1 MFNRKRLSLARKRRR
16 LTGKGLAEAAGVS
29 AITVSRLENG
39 ENQPDEETI
48 AKLARALG
56 YPIEFFSD
64 DDPEEIDTGAVSFRG
79 LSKMSAKERH
89 AAITA
94 GNLGMQ
100 LSDWVEGEFRLP
112 KTNLPD
118 LSYEADPEAAAR
130 MLRAFWG
137 LGEKSI
143 SNVIALLEVNGII
156 VFSLS
161 ENTAAV

>member
-1 MFNRKRLSLARKRRR
+1 
-16 LTGKGLAEAAGVS
+16 
-29 AITVSRLENG
+29 
-39 ENQPDEETI
+39 
-48 AKLARALG
+48 
-56 YPIEFFSD
+56 
-64 DDPEEIDTGAVSFRG
+64 
-79 LSKMSAKERH
+79 MSAKERH

-130 MLRAFWG
+130 MLRAFCG

-161 ENTAAV
+161 ENTAAVNAFSFWRNDRPFIFLNNYKTAENSIYDSAHELG